1 MLEKLYRRYRYGDV
15 SWTPPLTERV
25 MRTYD
30 KAKIRAGSAKRG
42 VAIGFLAIMLALVG
56 GYSMLQC
63 SRYNANDA
71 ASRAEE
77 KRTAPKVKPVI
88 KKAPAKKAPA
98 PMLADQLFRGH
109 SPN

>member
-1 MLEKLYRRYRYGDV
+1 
-15 SWTPPLTERV
+15 

-109 SPN
+109 RPN